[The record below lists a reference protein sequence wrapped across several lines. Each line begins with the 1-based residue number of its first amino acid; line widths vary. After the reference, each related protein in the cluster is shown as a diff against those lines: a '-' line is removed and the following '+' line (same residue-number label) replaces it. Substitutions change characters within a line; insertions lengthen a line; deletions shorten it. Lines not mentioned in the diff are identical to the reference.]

1 MGDPYARERA
11 LEMRAAEDNSGK
23 VLQRLIQEQLRYGGV
38 TDNRGLLAIQQQ
50 ATTAGSPTPANATTG
65 AGASHGALSL
75 APASLGVVSLG
86 GAPAA
91 TAGSSISST
100 ESLVQDLRQS
110 ARQEPQGQEHQSSE
124 TPEKQAQRL
133 ALLQQQA
140 LQQQQYQQQQY
151 QQHHTATE
159 ELPSYEEAKV
169 HSQYY
174 SSLQSQGQGQTV
186 HQARMSNTGPAAFY
200 VTATVG
206 AQKGRTEGRPAVQRT
221 SPLPIM
227 QDDGLKELK
236 QGHVRS
242 LSERLMQLTL
252 EKNGAKAQ
260 LPLGSSPPSSVPQQ
274 SSADFCRFQNQSP
287 PQRPYDPRG
296 PPPEYPFK
304 HKAAFAPQGSPL
316 QLNQFTAL
324 QHQHHHHVP
333 GAAEQHLLRYQP
345 PPEYNMA
352 RQTQQGMQHM
362 QMQYHSP
369 SASQGSAGSL
379 SMQMPGAGALPG
391 PVQNLGS
398 MTLTTAVAQH
408 TPMYAGLGGQLSMAH
423 TAGPGEELHFML
435 LRSQQTVEL
444 LTEENQLLRSEL
456 ESYCEKDVKLQ
467 KMEREVLRIS
477 EAYENLEK
485 STSKRETLEKAMR
498 TKMESEIR
506 RLHDFNRD
514 LRDRLETSNK
524 QLASREYENSED
536 NKLTIAKLIAQ
547 NKETLLTKEKL
558 EVELAGLRSANGDQ
572 RRHIELLNQAFSSS
586 EAKAAKLQEELKKKQ
601 FYVDKVEKLQQALS
615 QLQVACEKREQLE
628 RRLRTRLE
636 RELETL
642 RAQQGAPPPG
652 ATSEHAAPAL
662 MELLREKEE
671 RVLALEA
678 DMMRWEQKYLE
689 ESAMRQFA
697 MDAAATAATERDT
710 TIIANSPNASFS
722 EEEEFM
728 LASRRCHDMEGR
740 IKNLHA
746 QIIEKDA
753 MIKVLQ
759 QRSRKE
765 QQGKTESSATSLRPA
780 KSVPSIA
787 AAAAA
792 SGSPGGGLAS
802 GLAAR
807 KPPMAASPSLE
818 ERLGARTGSFSGL
831 VSTELAEEGSTASL
845 GLSPMRAL
853 SPLPPPSPHFTH
865 VKSSSKD
872 SSTQT
877 ERGAQEGS
885 SSPHVDPA
893 AAERKKSN
901 TLPRGSKMLPSLHI
915 LRVDARDR
923 ADMKMSAGE
932 KSLDGRPP
940 LPMSGLPQEDQ
951 MDNEM
956 VEILI

>member
-1 MGDPYARERA
+1 GRELSGPLSYFMGDPYARERA

-50 ATTAGSPTPANATTG
+50 AT
-65 AGASHGALSL
+65 
-75 APASLGVVSLG
+75 G

-91 TAGSSISST
+91 AAGSSISST

-133 ALLQQQA
+133 ALLGNRATLIQKKVNDSKYCSEFS
-140 LQQQQYQQQQY
+140 LDSIHVYQN
-151 QQHHTATE
+151 
-159 ELPSYEEAKV
+159 
-169 HSQYY
+169 
-174 SSLQSQGQGQTV
+174 QGQTV

-227 QDDGLKELK
+227 QVHRDDGLKELK

-260 LPLGSSPPSSVPQQ
+260 LPLGSSPPSN
-274 SSADFCRFQNQSP
+274 FCRLQNQSP

-324 QHQHHHHVP
+324 QHQHHHVP

-352 RQTQQGMQHM
+352 RQTQQGMQPM

-379 SMQMPGAGALPG
+379 SIQMSGAGALPG

-398 MTLTTAVAQH
+398 MTLTTAVAQQ
-408 TPMYAGLGGQLSMAH
+408 TPMSIW
-423 TAGPGEELHFML
+423 LHL
-435 LRSQQTVEL
+435 KRTSQQTVEL

-456 ESYCEKDVKLQ
+456 ESYCEKDIKLQ

-615 QLQVACEKREQLE
+615 QLQE

-642 RAQQGAPPPG
+642 RAQQRQGAPPPG

-787 AAAAA
+787 AAA

-831 VSTELAEEGSTASL
+831 VSTELAEEGSTASV

-877 ERGAQEGS
+877 ERGAQ
-885 SSPHVDPA
+885 
-893 AAERKKSN
+893 
-901 TLPRGSKMLPSLHI
+901 
-915 LRVDARDR
+915 
-923 ADMKMSAGE
+923 
-932 KSLDGRPP
+932 
-940 LPMSGLPQEDQ
+940 
-951 MDNEM
+951 
-956 VEILI
+956 

>member
-1 MGDPYARERA
+1 
-11 LEMRAAEDNSGK
+11 MRAAEDNSGK

-174 SSLQSQGQGQTV
+174 SSLQSQG
-186 HQARMSNTGPAAFY
+186 Y
-200 VTATVG
+200 
-206 AQKGRTEGRPAVQRT
+206 
-221 SPLPIM
+221 
-227 QDDGLKELK
+227 DDGLKELK

-408 TPMYAGLGGQLSMAH
+408 TPI
-423 TAGPGEELHFML
+423 
-435 LRSQQTVEL
+435 SQQTVEL

-642 RAQQGAPPPG
+642 RAQQRQGAPPPG

-792 SGSPGGGLAS
+792 SGSPGG
-802 GLAAR
+802 
-807 KPPMAASPSLE
+807 
-818 ERLGARTGSFSGL
+818 L

-923 ADMKMSAGE
+923 AGQRAARGSTRSHSERLGY
-932 KSLDGRPP
+932 R
-940 LPMSGLPQEDQ
+940 LPQEDQ